1 MENKFIQQMKKGVL
15 DMIVLNIIRKKHTY
29 GYELIQK
36 LEREGEGFFDLKEGT
51 LYPVLY
57 RLEDSGFIRASWHT
71 EEGRTAPKKYYEI
84 TEEGRTVLE
93 EYRKI
98 WGNLKICVDRLCGE
112 VSK

>member
-1 MENKFIQQMKKGVL
+1 MENKFTQQIKKGVL
-15 DMIVLNIIRKKHTY
+15 EMIVLNIIQQKRTY

-36 LEREGEGFFDLKEGT
+36 LEKEGESFFDLKEGT

-57 RLEDSGFIRASWHT
+57 RLEDSGFIKASWHT

-84 TEEGRTVLE
+84 TEEGRKILE

-98 WGNLKICVDRLCGE
+98 WADFKICVDRLCGE
-112 VSK
+112 ENK

>member
-71 EEGRTAPKKYYEI
+71 EEGRT
-84 TEEGRTVLE
+84 VLE

-98 WGNLKICVDRLCGE
+98 WRNFKICVDRLCE
-112 VSK
+112 EEK